1 MKKILLSLGA
11 VTAVLVGASMFAA
24 FEAHVVNVTA
34 RIENAL
40 FVPMAQ
46 SGIDFGTVF
55 PQEKL
60 DKFFDV
66 SLSQSFQDEDRVD
79 DVTYVIRQKP
89 KCQLAVTNGT
99 ELPEFGV
106 VTEDTNGNFVCLDD
120 EHYDI
125 LPLLC
130 PYLSKHE
137 TTTDG
142 QGPTGAPLE
151 NDSAGIAA
159 FHGLPGPWT
168 MNTTLATQVAGKL
181 IKSAGDILDTWNIDL
196 KVPCFGNHCAQD
208 WADFVADND
217 GNNNADPE
225 LYIQPIENEHKLF
238 GCDLWLEVT
247 GISLPGL
254 GCTEDIDL
262 MLVLDR
268 SGSLD
273 NTELDLLQ
281 TAAKSFVD
289 ALAPTTDGVHI
300 GEASFST
307 TGSLDQA
314 LTDNGVL
321 VKAAIDNLDAL
332 ERAFTNLFEGLD
344 YANTELAGANDRN
357 DATVP
362 DVMVVITDG
371 NPNQPTD
378 EVVGRAAALAE
389 ATAAKAAGVEIFVVG
404 VGDNVDDVYLKTI
417 ATNNAHYYA
426 AADYA
431 SLQAVLQQL
440 TQCE

>member
-40 FVPMAQ
+40 RVPLK
-46 SGIDFGTVF
+46 SIDFGTVF
-55 PQEKL
+55 PQEQL
-60 DKFFDV
+60 DRPLDV
-66 SLSQSFQDEDRVD
+66 HLSQSFIDEDRVD
-79 DVTYVIRQKP
+79 DVDYIIRQKP
-89 KCQLAVTNGT
+89 KCWNGD
-99 ELPEFGV
+99 EQEPVFGV
-106 VTEDTNGNFVCLDD
+106 VTENPASPNEFVCANDGFTM
-120 EHYDI
+120 

-137 TTTDG
+137 ISDDG
-142 QGPTGAPLE
+142 LVTE
-151 NDSAGIAA
+151 NDSAGIPA
-159 FHGLPGPWT
+159 FHGVINGWT
-168 MNTTLATQVAGKL
+168 MATTLATQVRGHLAKL
-181 IKSAGDILDTWNIDL
+181 QQDYDDLWNIDL
-196 KVPCFGNHCAQD
+196 KVPCFGGHCAQD
-208 WADFVADND
+208 WVDYVFGINPDA
-217 GNNNADPE
+217 NAAN
-225 LYIQPIENEHKLF
+225 YVQPIENEHKLF

>member
-40 FVPMAQ
+40 SVPVAQ

-66 SLSQSFQDEDRVD
+66 ALSQSFQDEDRVD

-168 MNTTLATQVAGKL
+168 MDTTLATQVAGKL
-181 IKSAGDILDTWNIDL
+181 IKSAGDLLDTWNIDL

-262 MLVLDR
+262 MLVLVR

-273 NTELDLLQ
+273 
-281 TAAKSFVD
+281 
-289 ALAPTTDGVHI
+289 
-300 GEASFST
+300 
-307 TGSLDQA
+307 
-314 LTDNGVL
+314 
-321 VKAAIDNLDAL
+321 
-332 ERAFTNLFEGLD
+332 
-344 YANTELAGANDRN
+344 NTELAGANDRN
-357 DATVP
+357 DVTVP